1 MILQDLVKKKLI
13 HPPAWLPD
21 NCHYL
26 TIMGSMAYG
35 VSSDTSDMDL
45 YGWCIPPKEIVFPHL
60 AGKIIGFDEEL
71 GTFDQ
76 WQEHHAFDKDALGGE
91 GRTYDCQVFNIV
103 KYFKLLME
111 NNPNMIDSL
120 FTPVNCVLHSTRIG
134 EMVRE
139 KRKLFLHKG
148 AWHRFKGYA
157 YSQLHKMTT
166 KKTEGKRQ
174 EIREQ
179 FGYDVKFAYHI
190 VRLINEVEQILTTGD
205 LDLQKNNEQLKDI
218 RRGLWPEEELRKW
231 FARREQELNAVYDAS
246 KLQYSP
252 DVNQIKQLLIDCL
265 EEHYGN
271 LEKCVVNPDRASNLL
286 MEIKSLL
293 DKYNP

>member
-1 MILQDLVKKKLI
+1 MGLEKLSDAELNQYYEMYKKGMSGSGRFESRKI
-13 HPPAWLPD
+13 H
-21 NCHYL
+21 N
-26 TIMGSMAYG
+26 
-35 VSSDTSDMDL
+35 
-45 YGWCIPPKEIVFPHL
+45 
-60 AGKIIGFDEEL
+60 FD
-71 GTFDQ
+71 
-76 WQEHHAFDKDALGGE
+76 
-91 GRTYDCQVFNIV
+91 
-103 KYFKLLME
+103 
-111 NNPNMIDSL
+111 P
-120 FTPVNCVLHSTRIG
+120 
-134 EMVRE
+134 
-139 KRKLFLHKG
+139 
-148 AWHRFKGYA
+148 
-157 YSQLHKMTT
+157 
-166 KKTEGKRQ
+166 
-174 EIREQ
+174 
-179 FGYDVKFAYHI
+179 KFAYHI
-190 VRLINEVEQILTTGD
+190 VRLINEVEQILTMGD